1 MFQAR
6 FPSESP
12 QRWDLFGASRAQL
25 AEAIAGPV
33 ARQEP
38 MRQALAGLE
47 RGLRQRIM
55 LEDMPDGRSPE
66 IDSTRASL
74 ARQADQLR
82 HNLDAL
88 LAQTVALRE
97 AVARGADTNA
107 LRRSAEDLLVDLD
120 ANESAERDL
129 VLESVNTDLGVGD

>member
-1 MFQAR
+1 
-6 FPSESP
+6 
-12 QRWDLFGASRAQL
+12 
-25 AEAIAGPV
+25 
-33 ARQEP
+33 

-47 RGLRQRIM
+47 RGLRQRIL
-55 LEDMPDGRSPE
+55 LEETHDGRSPE

-82 HNLDAL
+82 HNRGAL

-97 AVARGADTNA
+97 AAADGADSDAVRRGA
-107 LRRSAEDLLVDLD
+107 EELLVELD
-120 ANESAERDL
+120 ATESAERDL